1 MTTNYDELKEKDK
14 YGDTKEHNY
23 LFSVNCYM
31 NYNIVAE
38 SEEQA
43 REILEQGG
51 IEIDGEWI
59 DCPDGD
65 LSLEGE
71 DYSQAD
77 LIDVEEIEE
86 DE

>member
-1 MTTNYDELKEKDK
+1 
-14 YGDTKEHNY
+14 
-23 LFSVNCYM
+23 M

-51 IEIDGEWI
+51 IEIDGEWH

-65 LSLEGE
+65 LSLEAE
-71 DYSQAD
+71 DYSEAY
-77 LIDVEEIEE
+77 LVDVE
-86 DE
+86 

>member
-1 MTTNYDELKEKDK
+1 MTTDHDQLKEKDK
-14 YGDTKEHNY
+14 YGDTKEYEY
-23 LFSVNCYM
+23 LFSVPCYM

-65 LSLEGE
+65 LSLEAE

-77 LIDVEEIEE
+77 LIEQLEIEE

>member
-1 MTTNYDELKEKDK
+1 MSYEYDQLKEKDK

-23 LFSVNCYM
+23 LFSVNCNM

-65 LSLEGE
+65 LSLEAE
-71 DYSQAD
+71 DYSRAY
-77 LIDVEEIEE
+77 LVDVEEIEE